1 MTKTGIRAK
10 GSDRLEAMIRQEEKF
25 YQCEDYLETTDQPE
39 TSYSPLHVV
48 AEMASLVTDYRFVS
62 TSEKDSSPIISSA
75 QSVSPSSST
84 ADLSMLSHKATSRKS
99 CFELPLVSTWRQQ
112 IHEWI
117 SSVVDALQLDRDTTA
132 VAFSILDRFMAVKS
146 KKSEIITREDFQLY
160 SMVSIY
166 ISVKMSAAFRKLSL
180 KNLVEMSHSQFEPE
194 QITKA
199 ELEILKEINWHV
211 NPPTTMTFCNHY
223 LELYSGGNSARI
235 YNSCRYFS
243 DLSLADDFF
252 ISKPSSRI
260 ALGIVLLVM
269 QREGVPFIES
279 QRFLE
284 NLTGLIQLQSDEFDI
299 IYQRLESLC

>member
-117 SSVVDALQLDRDTTA
+117 SSVVDVLQLDRDTTA

-146 KKSEIITREDFQLY
+146 KKYEIINSEDFQL
-160 SMVSIY
+160 
-166 ISVKMSAAFRKLSL
+166 
-180 KNLVEMSHSQFEPE
+180 
-194 QITKA
+194 
-199 ELEILKEINWHV
+199 
-211 NPPTTMTFCNHY
+211 
-223 LELYSGGNSARI
+223 
-235 YNSCRYFS
+235 
-243 DLSLADDFF
+243 
-252 ISKPSSRI
+252 
-260 ALGIVLLVM
+260 
-269 QREGVPFIES
+269 
-279 QRFLE
+279 
-284 NLTGLIQLQSDEFDI
+284 
-299 IYQRLESLC
+299 